1 PAAEPATEPVTEPV
15 TESVAES
22 VAEPVA
28 EPAAEPTIA
37 PATEKQSEAHE
48 VEETTSKAKPEAVK
62 EHSNET
68 AVEPGVNGVVS
79 NSGELDQPPIG
90 GKEAA
95 KVESEPVASKEP
107 KAEEPAPT
115 SNGDSS
121 VEKDVDSSS
130 QPAPPVQDAIPEP
143 TVESTKDTE
152 EKDSIVPPELVGA
165 GAAAAIAAGAV
176 VAGVVSKSHKEPE
189 VVATLKDDVNI
200 KEQSRPNDDKQEISR
215 LIPAPQIA
223 ESSISE
229 MPTPEPES
237 DPALVAL
244 AGDREA
250 LLRKLELPSTEQ
262 LPAEPTS
269 STKDNQ
275 AVKPAG
281 HDEHVPSSTHGP
293 SVAGESPAP
302 TESDVG
308 KAVAPK
314 NNEESRSPSQNRSV
328 TAVSLNHKRDSWLR
342 TILRAVFGNFFGA
355 IFSPFRRRG
364 RTNQ

>member
-1 PAAEPATEPVTEPV
+1 PAAEPAAEPEPVDEPI
-15 TESVAES
+15 
-22 VAEPVA
+22 AEPVA

-62 EHSNET
+62 EHSTET

-79 NSGELDQPPIG
+79 NIGELDQPPIG

-143 TVESTKDTE
+143 TVEPTKDTE

-215 LIPAPQIA
+215 LVPAPQIA
-223 ESSISE
+223 ESSTSKE

-281 HDEHVPSSTHGP
+281 HDEHVPSSIHGP